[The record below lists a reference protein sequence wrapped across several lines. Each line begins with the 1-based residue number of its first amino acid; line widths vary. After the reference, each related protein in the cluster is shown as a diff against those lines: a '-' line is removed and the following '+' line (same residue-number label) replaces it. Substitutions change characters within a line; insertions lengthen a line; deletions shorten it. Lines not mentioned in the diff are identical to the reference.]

1 MRITWT
7 IVVDDWDRATRR
19 PDCPWDNSPS
29 CCASSIPNPRI
40 FPPGSIS
47 GRTLCP
53 RRSHPPSSFVDLVD
67 SRTLGASYPRCAPS
81 GTISTWNRDVLK
93 IPARI
98 PCEKNRI
105 AGTVGNVT
113 LPRIIYRYFRTVIS
127 LPNGTLFLLPPLFS
141 PAECSRSKKNVT
153 REKER
158 EEKESEFIRE
168 YKRGRVFITSTDT
181 DLTRI
186 H

>member
-127 LPNGTLFLLPPLFS
+127 LPNGTLFLFPPPFFS

-158 EEKESEFIRE
+158 ARRE
-168 YKRGRVFITSTDT
+168 RVGIYQG
-181 DLTRI
+181 I
-186 H
+186 